1 MLQALRLGTIIGR
14 DLGPLVVSAVV
25 FLAVALLLVPLSPIF
40 LDFCFSLSIAV
51 SIVLLVM
58 TLFISKAV
66 ELSVFPTVLLIV
78 TIFRLALN
86 VASTRLILSEGHKGA
101 AAAGHVIEAFGHF
114 VMRGNVVIGAIIF
127 AVLMVINF
135 IVITKGAGRI
145 AEVAA
150 RFTLDSLPGK
160 QMAIDADLAAGL
172 LDEAGAKRRRRE
184 LEEESNFF
192 AAMDGASK
200 FVKGDAIAGF
210 IIIAINIVGGLL
222 IGPLQKGLSFGQAF
236 ETYTLLTVGDGLVAQ
251 LPALIVSAAA
261 GLLIT
266 KSGSIEATDKLMSR
280 QFGAQPGVFLV
291 AASTLGVIGLMPGIP
306 MVPFLALAGGSLGLF
321 TFLRRGR
328 LPVTAGAHSRAPA
341 EEGIPL
347 LGGPSAVPPAPAER
361 DVKDELGVDVIRIEF
376 GYGLLPM
383 LHATG
388 PGSFVDNIKKLRRS
402 IAREFG
408 VLVPP
413 VRVQDNLELDDNAY
427 SILINEGRVG
437 LGSIRPGEL
446 MAMGGGD
453 GPPDIPGRDCTE
465 PAFGM
470 PARWISPMDQAS
482 AESRGYTVVNA
493 ETVVTTHVGEL
504 MRLHLASLLSYAS
517 LQESLEG
524 FADES
529 QKLFQ
534 AVMPSVFTQATLL
547 SVLRGLLR
555 ERVSIRSLAEIVEAV
570 AEWAPRSKDT
580 AELVENVR
588 FSIRRLITYQYVDPK
603 TRQLQAIVF
612 APTGKRPD
620 GGGNDPMAR
629 ALDVKELSKLVTDLG
644 EAERQIALGGTGF
657 VLVVPDRLRAAI
669 AEVLRR
675 RGRVVPVIAQREI
688 DDTAKVAVVAKI

>member
-1 MLQALRLGTIIGR
+1 MLQALRIDSIIGR
-14 DLGPLVVSAVV
+14 DLGPVVFSSAV
-25 FLAVALLLVPLSPIF
+25 FLALAVLLLPLSPRV
-40 LDFCFSLSIAV
+40 LDLCFSLSIAV
-51 SIVLLVM
+51 SIVLLVT

-66 ELSVFPTVLLIV
+66 ELSVFPTVLLVV

-101 AAAGHVIEAFGHF
+101 SAAGHVIEAFGHF
-114 VMRGNVVIGAIIF
+114 VMSGNVVIGVIIF
-127 AVLMVINF
+127 SVLMVINF

-200 FVKGDAIAGF
+200 FVKGDAVAGF
-210 IIIAINIVGGLL
+210 IIIGINIVGGLL
-222 IGPLQKGLSFGQAF
+222 IGPLQKGLSFAQAL
-236 ETYTLLTVGDGLVAQ
+236 ETYTLLTIGDGLVAQ

-266 KSGSIEATDKLMSR
+266 KAGSIEATDKLVSR
-280 QFGAQPGVFLV
+280 QFGSQPGVFLV
-291 AASTLGVIGLMPGIP
+291 AASTLGIIGVLPGIP
-306 MVPFLALAGGSLGLF
+306 MVPFFALAGGSLGLF
-321 TFLRRGR
+321 AFLLRGR
-328 LPVTAGAHSRAPA
+328 PLMTAGAGPLSVPD
-341 EEGIPL
+341 GSTPL
-347 LGGPSAVPPAPAER
+347 LGAPAPPQSAPAER
-361 DVKDELGVDVIRIEF
+361 DVKDELAVDVIRIEL

-383 LHATG
+383 LQAIGT
-388 PGSFVDNIKKLRRS
+388 GSFVDNIKKLRRS
-402 IAREFG
+402 LAREFG

-413 VRVQDNLELDDNAY
+413 VRVQDNLELDDNSYAV
-427 SILINEGRVG
+427 LINEGRVG
-437 LGSIRPGEL
+437 LGVILPGEL
-446 MAMGGGD
+446 MVMGGGD

-470 PARWISPMDQAS
+470 PARWISPMDQSA

-493 ETVVTTHVGEL
+493 ETVITTYIGEL
-504 MRLHLASLLSYAS
+504 MRLHMASLLSYAS
-517 LQESLEG
+517 LQEVLEG
-524 FADES
+524 FSDES

-580 AELVENVR
+580 AELIENVR
-588 FSIRRLITYQYVDPK
+588 FSIRRLITYQYVDAK

-612 APTGKRPD
+612 APTGRRLD
-620 GGGNDPMAR
+620 GGGDPMAK

-644 EAERQIALGGTGF
+644 EAERRLTLGGTGF

-669 AEVLRR
+669 SEVLRR
-675 RGRVVPVIAQREI
+675 RGRVVPVLAQREI

>member
-1 MLQALRLGTIIGR
+1 MRQALRLDTIIGR
-14 DLGPLVVSAVV
+14 DLGPLVVSAAV
-25 FLAVALLLVPLSPIF
+25 FLAVALLIIPLSPVI
-40 LDFCFSLSIAV
+40 LDLCFSLSIAV

-86 VASTRLILSEGHKGA
+86 VASTRLILSEGHKGV
-101 AAAGHVIEAFGHF
+101 AAAGHVIEAFGQF

-222 IGPLQKGLSFGQAF
+222 IGPLQKGLSFAQAF

-266 KSGSIEATDKLMSR
+266 KAGSVEATDKLMSR
-280 QFGAQPGVFLV
+280 QFGSQPGVFLV

-321 TFLRRGR
+321 AYLRRGR
-328 LPVTAGAHSRAPA
+328 APTAGGTRDPTLGG
-341 EEGIPL
+341 EGTPL
-347 LGGPSAVPPAPAER
+347 LGGPPPAKPAPAER
-361 DVKDELGVDVIRIEF
+361 DVKDELTVDIIRIEL
-376 GYGLLPM
+376 GYGLLPI

-408 VLVPP
+408 VLVPS

-427 SILINEGRVG
+427 AVLINEGRVG
-437 LGSIRPGEL
+437 LGLIRPGEL
-446 MAMGGGD
+446 MAMRGGD
-453 GPPDIPGRDCTE
+453 GSPDIPGQDCTE

-470 PARWISPMDQAS
+470 PARWISPMDQAA

-517 LQESLEG
+517 LQEVLEG
-524 FADES
+524 FAEES

-555 ERVSIRSLAEIVEAV
+555 ERVSIRSLAEIAEAV

-580 AELVENVR
+580 AELIENVR
-588 FSIRRLITYQYVDPK
+588 FSIRRLITYQYVDAK

-612 APTGKRPD
+612 APTGRRPD
-620 GGGNDPMAR
+620 GGVDPMAKV
-629 ALDVKELSKLVTDLG
+629 LDVKELSKLVTDLG
-644 EAERQIALGGTGF
+644 EAERRLTPGGAGF
-657 VLVVPDRLRAAI
+657 VLIVPDRLRAAI

-675 RGRVVPVIAQREI
+675 RGRAVPVLAQREI